1 MRLSELFGDIQ
12 YKIGNAILELP
23 IVEQASKAHEAQSK
37 MNSLS
42 KDIIE
47 HLVKIYK
54 WDDEQNIKN
63 HLSDISSWM
72 YSVSKVRVANNK
84 IPTYNQCYQW
94 IITDTFKNVDELTIL
109 INSMKKY
116 QHLPIKNTDNN
127 VSDIIISILEP
138 FCKDISS
145 GQFKDAY
152 DYLTRVE

>member
-1 MRLSELFGDIQ
+1 MKLTDLFDDIQ
-12 YKIGNAILELP
+12 YKIGNAILDIP
-23 IVEQASKAHEAQSK
+23 IVEQASKANEAQSK

-54 WDDEQNIKN
+54 WNDEQNVKN

-84 IPTYNQCYQW
+84 RPTYKQCYQW
-94 IITDTFKNVDELTIL
+94 IITDTFNNVDELTIL

-116 QHLPIKNTDNN
+116 QHLPVKNTDSS
-127 VSDIIISILEP
+127 VSDIIKSILEP
-138 FCKDISS
+138 FCEDIAS
-145 GQFKDAY
+145 GHFKDAY